1 MIVIAPTDNPLQT
14 AEELA
19 ERGFD
24 IHVGSEGRYLRAY
37 PTTILV
43 EVA

>member
-1 MIVIAPTDNPLQT
+1 MIIIAPTQNAVKT
-14 AEELA
+14 AEELT

-24 IHVGSEGRYLRAY
+24 IHIGSEGRYLRAY
-37 PTTILV
+37 PTTIPV

>member
-1 MIVIAPTDNPLQT
+1 MILIAPTENALKT
-14 AEELA
+14 AEELT

-37 PTTILV
+37 PTTIPT

>member
-1 MIVIAPTDNPLQT
+1 MIIIAPTQNAVKT

-37 PTTILV
+37 PTTIPV